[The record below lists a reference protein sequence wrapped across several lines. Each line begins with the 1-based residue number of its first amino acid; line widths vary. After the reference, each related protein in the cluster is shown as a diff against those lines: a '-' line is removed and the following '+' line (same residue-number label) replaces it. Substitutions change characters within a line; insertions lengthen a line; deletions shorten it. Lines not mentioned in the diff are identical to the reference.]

1 MDRLASITAFVRVAE
16 NAGFSAAARTLGTST
31 TTVSEQVQAL
41 ENALGVRLLNRT
53 TRRVSLT
60 EIGREYYERCA
71 QILHELAEA
80 DEAAMALQVTPRGS
94 LRIYCQQSVARFVAG
109 VVTGFLAKYPETS
122 VDLRTG
128 SLMIDLVHEGFDL
141 GIMPVS
147 PVDSA
152 LVRRRL
158 AVWRYVVCAA
168 PAYLETH
175 PPPQSPAELAGHN
188 CLLYAH
194 APFGHDWPFLNAA
207 GNPVMTRVTG
217 NLVTTSIAAMRAV
230 VLAGLGL
237 WMCPPYIVSD
247 LLASGQLVRV
257 LTGHPTPEMEIVAL
271 YPHRRH
277 MTATVRIFLDMLVDR
292 FAEEQHS
299 LDRASAPS

>member
-16 NAGFSAAARTLGTST
+16 NGGFSAAARNLDTST
-31 TTVSEQVQAL
+31 TTVSEHVQAL

-80 DEAAMALQVTPRGS
+80 DEAATALQVTPRGS

-128 SLMIDLVHEGFDL
+128 DLMIDLVHEGFDL
-141 GIMPVS
+141 AIMPVS
-147 PVDSA
+147 PLDSA

-158 AVWRYVVCAA
+158 AVWRGTSFA
-168 PAYLETH
+168 PHRLISKRIPRPGTQ
-175 PPPQSPAELAGHN
+175 PTSPAIIV
-188 CLLYAH
+188 CST
-194 APFGHDWPFLNAA
+194 P
-207 GNPVMTRVTG
+207 TRPS
-217 NLVTTSIAAMRAV
+217 VTT
-230 VLAGLGL
+230 
-237 WMCPPYIVSD
+237 
-247 LLASGQLVRV
+247 
-257 LTGHPTPEMEIVAL
+257 GHFSTLQAI
-271 YPHRRH
+271 R
-277 MTATVRIFLDMLVDR
+277 
-292 FAEEQHS
+292 
-299 LDRASAPS
+299 